1 MKYGDFM
8 GFLDE
13 QSESFHVASLFFFGT
28 NTFFFFEVVV
38 DGQLFNFTMNNG

>member
-28 NTFFFFEVVV
+28 NTFFFFPRWLLM
-38 DGQLFNFTMNNG
+38 DNYSILR

>member
-13 QSESFHVASLFFFGT
+13 QSESFHVASLFFLEQT
-28 NTFFFFEVVV
+28 RFFFFFSRWLLM
-38 DGQLFNFTMNNG
+38 DNYSILQ

>member
-13 QSESFHVASLFFFGT
+13 QSESFHVASVFFFGT
-28 NTFFFFEVVV
+28 NTGFFRGGLLM
-38 DGQLFNFTMNNG
+38 DNYSILR

>member
-1 MKYGDFM
+1 VKYGDFM

-13 QSESFHVASLFFFGT
+13 QSESFHVASLFFLEQT
-28 NTFFFFEVVV
+28 RFFFSEVVV